1 MILFLPLTAMLKVVC
16 EQYEE
21 LKPIALLIGEQNT
34 KKDQSG
40 VKLIKNRWYKIRD
53 WASKN
58 VISNS

>member
-1 MILFLPLTAMLKVVC
+1 MLKVVC